1 MLTAVST
8 LERMHYLHFP
18 VSDNILIN
26 ITSQCFCGVTPNF
39 ANANKLDDSKCSQ
52 KCATD
57 PAESCGATYI
67 MSLYKINNPEGSAAD
82 GKSTARVPACL
93 TSPLCGQQVCNT
105 SLSIADRVASLVN
118 SFTQEENC
126 LLYTSPSPRDRTRSR
141 MPSSA

>member
-1 MLTAVST
+1 MPTAVST
-8 LERMHYLHFP
+8 LERLFSPHFP
-18 VSDNILIN
+18 ASHRVLTTTS
-26 ITSQCFCGVTPNF
+26 SQCFCGVTPNF

-57 PAESCGATYI
+57 PSESCGATYI
-67 MSLYKINNPEGSAAD
+67 MSLYKINNPEGNAAD

-118 SFTQEENC
+118 SFTQEEKILN
-126 LLYTSPSPRDRTRSR
+126 LVGKRAPF
-141 MPSSA
+141 MHFKSSS